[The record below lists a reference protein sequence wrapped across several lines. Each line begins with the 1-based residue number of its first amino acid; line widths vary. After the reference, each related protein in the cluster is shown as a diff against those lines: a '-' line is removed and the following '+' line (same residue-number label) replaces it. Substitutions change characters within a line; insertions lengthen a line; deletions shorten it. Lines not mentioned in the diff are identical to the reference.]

1 MCAALLSKHSRR
13 LVRWAIAASVIA
25 LLMII
30 CAMATQRILFYRQQN
45 LCLLARRDVSVAAIM
60 LLGYLQV
67 HDSLPASDFRD
78 AFSVADNK
86 AYARSAV
93 GDSGVS
99 RLNEAVDPWG
109 VRIHYRRVSPTEAVL
124 YTLGP
129 NHADDHGS
137 GDGIGCR
144 VKEYHVEWLQNAD
157 EDR

>member
-1 MCAALLSKHSRR
+1 MCPALLSNHSRR

-25 LLMII
+25 LLTIVS
-30 CAMATQRILFYRQQN
+30 ATATRRILFWRQQN
-45 LCLLARRDVSVAAIM
+45 LCLLAQRDVSVAAMM

-78 AFSVADNK
+78 AFSVARNQ
-86 AYARSAV
+86 AYARSVV
-93 GDSGVS
+93 GDPGVS

-109 VRIHYRRVSPTEAVL
+109 VRIHYRRLSPTEAVL

-137 GDGIGCR
+137 GDDIGCR
-144 VKEYHVEWLQNAD
+144 VKDYHVEWLQNAD